1 LDDAPRNGIAGN
13 QEKIM
18 TNQTKQ
24 LVVETPS
31 DREIR
36 VTRIFNA
43 PRGLVWDCHT
53 KPELVRRW
61 LLGPPGWSM
70 PLCEID
76 LRVGGKYH
84 YRWRN
89 DGDGT
94 EFGFNGIFREIET
107 PARIVTTERFDGA
120 EGEALNTLVLIER
133 SGKTTLTLTMLFA
146 AKEARDGA
154 LATGMTDGMEASY
167 QRLDQIAASTR

>member
-1 LDDAPRNGIAGN
+1 
-13 QEKIM
+13 M
-18 TNQTKQ
+18 TNQTKP

-31 DREIR
+31 DREVR
-36 VTRIFNA
+36 VTRTFNA
-43 PRGLVWDCHT
+43 PRSLVWDCHT

-76 LRVGGKYH
+76 LRIGGKYH

-89 DGDGT
+89 DRDGT
-94 EFGFNGIFREIET
+94 EFGFNGIFREIEAL
-107 PARIVTTERFDGA
+107 ARIVTTEWFDGA
-120 EGEALNTLVLIER
+120 EGEALNTLMLAER
-133 SGKTTLTLTMLFA
+133 SGKTVMTLTMLFPT
-146 AKEARDGA
+146 KEARDGA

-167 QRLDQIAASTR
+167 QRLDQIAASTV